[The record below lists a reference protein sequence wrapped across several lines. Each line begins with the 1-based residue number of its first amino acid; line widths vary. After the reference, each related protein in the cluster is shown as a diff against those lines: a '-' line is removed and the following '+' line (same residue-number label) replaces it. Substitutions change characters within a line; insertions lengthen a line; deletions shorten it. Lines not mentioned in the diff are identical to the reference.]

1 MKSNTLHGMEREK
14 QMELHSER
22 NEVNTGS
29 SNGKPILAD
38 NVGLQDAF
46 YSRFMHTSTLDG
58 SELAHAELVSIA
70 ILIDFNWQPALA
82 DFIDSQGHVPWMQF

>member
-1 MKSNTLHGMEREK
+1 MLACRMLSIADLCTLAHFA
-14 QMELHSER
+14 LS
-22 NEVNTGS
+22 
-29 SNGKPILAD
+29 LA
-38 NVGLQDAF
+38 
-46 YSRFMHTSTLDG
+46 LDG

>member
-14 QMELHSER
+14 QVELHSER
-22 NEVNTGS
+22 NEVNIGS

-46 YSRFMHTSTLDG
+46 YSRFMHTSTLR
-58 SELAHAELVSIA
+58 SLSRSR
-70 ILIDFNWQPALA
+70 WQRTGARGA
-82 DFIDSQGHVPWMQF
+82 GVDCNFD